1 MEENIKKQCS
11 RCRKE
16 KSIDEYFENN
26 KSCNSCIQN
35 KIEYRKNNPETV
47 KASRIKYQE
56 EIIRCPVCNYDI
68 KKYKKIQH
76 EKSLIHKYYLEN
88 KNPELPDKKQM
99 LNGKEYFHCA
109 SCNVNILPCMW
120 VAHLLEKE
128 HVEKKM
134 S

>member
-1 MEENIKKQCS
+1 MEENIKKKCS

-56 EIIRCPVCNYDI
+56 ER
-68 KKYKKIQH
+68 
-76 EKSLIHKYYLEN
+76 
-88 KNPELPDKKQM
+88 
-99 LNGKEYFHCA
+99 
-109 SCNVNILPCMW
+109 
-120 VAHLLEKE
+120 
-128 HVEKKM
+128 
-134 S
+134 